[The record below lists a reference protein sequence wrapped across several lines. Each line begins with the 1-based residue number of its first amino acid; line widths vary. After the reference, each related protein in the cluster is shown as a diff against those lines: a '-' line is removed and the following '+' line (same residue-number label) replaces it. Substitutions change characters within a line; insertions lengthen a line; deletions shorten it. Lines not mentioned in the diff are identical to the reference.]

1 MSATVADSE
10 VQISTEEMLQTEG
23 HIHSVETCGTVDG
36 PGLRYVLFLHG
47 CPLRCQ
53 YCHNPDAQGKPAGGL
68 ATAGEALK
76 DILKYKNFVKSGGL
90 TISGGEPLMQPDF
103 VHAIFRGAKEAGLH
117 TALDTSGFVG
127 HKATDALL
135 ENVDLVLLDIKSYD
149 PATYKKVTGVE
160 LSPTLAFAERLDEL
174 GIDVWIRFVL
184 VPGLNDAESNVDG
197 LARFVSTLGNVAKV
211 EILPFHKMGESKYKQ
226 LGMPYKLGETKEPS
240 NQEIIRARQIFARH
254 GVTAI

>member
-1 MSATVADSE
+1 MTTTYAEPE
-10 VQISTEEMLQTEG
+10 VEIPLEEMLSEEG

-53 YCHNPDAQGKPAGGL
+53 YCHNPDAQGKPSGKVT
-68 ATAGEALK
+68 TAGEALK
-76 DILKYKNFVKSGGL
+76 DVVKYKNFIRSGGL
-90 TISGGEPLMQPDF
+90 TISGGEPLMQPEF
-103 VHAIFRGAKEAGLH
+103 VHAVFRGAKEAGLH
-117 TALDTSGFVG
+117 TALDTSGFAG
-127 HKATDALL
+127 HHATDALL
-135 ENVDLVLLDIKSYD
+135 QNVDLVLLDIKSWD
-149 PATYKKVTGVE
+149 PDIYKETTGVRI
-160 LSPTLAFAERLDEL
+160 SPTLEFAERLERL

-184 VPGLNDAESNVDG
+184 VPGLTDVESNIDG

-226 LGMPYKLGETKEPS
+226 LGLPYKLAETKEPS
-240 NQEIIRARQIFARH
+240 NQDIIKARSIFARY